1 MCGIAGVLNLR
12 EPRPIDETLLMRMN
26 GILKHRGPDESGI
39 YVDRWVGLAHA
50 RLSVVGLESGTQPIS
65 NEDETLWIV
74 FNGEIFNHVELRRDL
89 EKRGHRFRTDTDTEV
104 ILHAY
109 EEHGTGCVNLF
120 NGQFAFALWDSS
132 RQMLFL
138 ARDRVGIRPL
148 FFTRCGDRLVFGSE
162 VKALFL
168 APGVERRLDPRSLLE
183 VTTLW
188 STLPGRTAFAG
199 IEELPPGHVMT
210 VRDGRIERHRY
221 WRTPASEPSDMWSGT
236 IGEAAEAVEAV
247 LTDAV
252 RLRLR
257 SDVEVGAYLSG
268 GLDSSL
274 ITAIVA
280 ERFDSRVRTFSVAFE
295 EARFDESDHQ
305 REMVRHLGLDHT
317 EARLENTDIASMLEQ
332 VIWHTEG
339 PLLRTGP
346 VPLYRLSGLVSDHGL
361 KVVLTGEG
369 ADEVFGGYDIF
380 KEAKVRRFWGKSPD
394 SRWRHLLLVRLYPYV
409 FADRDRSRG
418 PLRAFFARSLADP
431 DDPLYSHRVRWNNGA
446 RNGGLLHDDWRS
458 TLAGYDPVEE
468 IARTLPAD
476 FGRRTHLSQAQ
487 ALEMESFLSGY
498 LLSSQGDRVA
508 MAHSV
513 EGRFPFLDHR
523 LIELASRI
531 PDRWKIRALDEKHL
545 LKQVAARHVPESIV
559 RRRKQPY
566 RAPIQEAVGGPG
578 EGAAGP
584 LDHLLAPDAVVR
596 SGIFDLAKVSHL
608 RRRLREG
615 HVLGEVQSMAAM
627 LVLSVQMLHEHFV
640 GGFPRIAEAREPDR
654 MIRRSGEPSR
664 AVAGGAS

>member
-1 MCGIAGVLNLR
+1 MCGLAGVLNIR
-12 EPRPIDETLLMRMN
+12 EPRPIDETLLRRMN

-39 YVDRWVGLAHA
+39 YVDPWIGLAHA
-50 RLSVVGLESGTQPIS
+50 RLSIVGLESGTQPIS

-74 FNGEIFNHVELRRDL
+74 FNGEIFNHVELRHQL
-89 EKRGHRFRTDTDTEV
+89 EARGHRFRTDTDTEV

-109 EEHGTGCVNLF
+109 EDHGTDCVHLF

-132 RQMLFL
+132 THTLVL
-138 ARDRVGIRPL
+138 ARDRVGVRPL
-148 FFTRCGDRLVFGSE
+148 FFTRCGDTLVFGSE
-162 VKALFL
+162 IKALFL
-168 APGVERRLDPRSLLE
+168 APGVERRLDPHALLE
-183 VTTLW
+183 TTTLW

-210 VRDGRIERHRY
+210 VRGSRIERQRY

-236 IGEAAEAVEAV
+236 IEEAAEAVEAM
-247 LTDAV
+247 LIDAV

-257 SDVEVGAYLSG
+257 SDVEVGSYLSG

-274 ITAIVA
+274 IAAIVA
-280 ERFDSRVRTFSVAFE
+280 NGLDSHVRTFSVAFE
-295 EARFDESDHQ
+295 EARFDESEHQ

-317 EARLENTDIASMLEQ
+317 EARLGNADIASKLER
-332 VIWHTEG
+332 VIWHTEA

-346 VPLYRLSGLVSDHGL
+346 VPLHRLSGVVADHGL

-380 KEAKVRRFWGKSPD
+380 KEAKVRRFWGKAPD
-394 SRWRHLLLVRLYPYV
+394 SRWRHLLLERLYPYV

-418 PLRAFFARSLADP
+418 PLRAFFARSLSDP
-431 DDPLYSHRVRWNNGA
+431 EDPVFSHRVRWSNGA
-446 RNGGLLHDDWRS
+446 RNGALLHEDLRS
-458 TLAGYDPVEE
+458 SLAGYDPVEE
-468 IARTLPAD
+468 IARALPAD
-476 FGRRTHLSQAQ
+476 FGRRTHLAQAQ
-487 ALEMESFLSGY
+487 TLEMESFLPGY

-523 LIELASRI
+523 LIELAARI
-531 PDRWKIRALDEKHL
+531 PDRWKIRGLDEKHI
-545 LKQVAARHVPESIV
+545 LKRVAARHLPEAIA

-566 RAPIQEAVGGPG
+566 RAPIGEAFGGVDG
-578 EGAAGP
+578 LAGP
-584 LDHLLAPDAVVR
+584 LDHLLTPGAIAR
-596 SGIFDLAKVSHL
+596 SGIFDPAKVSHL

-615 HVLGEVQSMAAM
+615 HVLGEVQNMAAM
-627 LVLSVQMLHEHFV
+627 LVLSVQTLHEHFV
-640 GGFPRIAEAREPDR
+640 SGFPRIVEAREPDR
-654 MIRRSGEPSR
+654 VVRRLGEPNR
-664 AVAGGAS
+664 AVAGGAP